1 MKSLFAAP
9 LVLTVFL
16 TGAAQA
22 QSMKVSFAG
31 LDLDTPA
38 GATELLSRIQ
48 AAAHSVCDAF
58 DTSSAQSHRECLNTA
73 VKTAV
78 KQINRPQV
86 TMLAENYKP

>member
-1 MKSLFAAP
+1 MKILVVAP
-9 LVLTVFL
+9 LMVVALF

-38 GATELLSRIQ
+38 GATELLTRID

-58 DTSSAQSHRECLNTA
+58 DNTNSDSHRQCLAKA
-73 VKTAV
+73 VKAAV
-78 KQINRPQV
+78 KQINKPQV
-86 TMLAENYKP
+86 TMVAGNFKP